1 MEREGKPHVLEGLD
15 DSVHVSD
22 LRRVGLEW
30 EIDIDSSDAV
40 SGHFCFA
47 SFSIFPY
54 AKEPSSD
61 SGNQAVT
68 ELVIVREETKRAK
81 ISGEGEDAALV

>member
-1 MEREGKPHVLEGLD
+1 MERGETDVLERLD

-22 LRRVGLEW
+22 LRRVRLEW

-47 SFSIFPY
+47 SF
-54 AKEPSSD
+54 
-61 SGNQAVT
+61 T
-68 ELVIVREETKRAK
+68 ELVNVIVREKTKGAK
-81 ISGEGEDAALV
+81 ISGEGEDAALL

>member
-1 MEREGKPHVLEGLD
+1 MERGETDVLERLD

-22 LRRVGLEW
+22 LRRVRLEW

-47 SFSIFPY
+47 CF
-54 AKEPSSD
+54 
-61 SGNQAVT
+61 T
-68 ELVIVREETKRAK
+68 ELVNVIVREKTKRAK
-81 ISGEGEDAALV
+81 ISGEGEDAALL